1 MFKTQIAVW
10 PVCDEC
16 KKESG
21 FTIMAKAEILSNGL
35 VRVDKKSLDISALA
49 PLGWRLMET
58 RFYMTRLLCGDC
70 E

>member
-1 MFKTQIAVW
+1 MFKTQIGVW
-10 PVCDEC
+10 PVCDKC

-35 VRVDKKSLDISALA
+35 VRVDKKSLDLGVLA
-49 PLGWRLMET
+49 SRGWRLVNT